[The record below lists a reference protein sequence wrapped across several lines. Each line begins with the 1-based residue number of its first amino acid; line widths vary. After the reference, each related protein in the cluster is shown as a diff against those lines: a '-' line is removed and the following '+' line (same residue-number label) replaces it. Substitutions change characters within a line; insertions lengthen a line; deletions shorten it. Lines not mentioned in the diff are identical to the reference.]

1 MKPPVLLLA
10 LLAVSAAVA
19 SAQNTP
25 PPPPPEAR
33 QFDFWIGEWEVFSPD
48 GKKAGENRI
57 EKMANG
63 WGLLENWTGAGGGTG
78 KSLNSWHPDKKRW
91 QQYWVGLGGAL
102 EISGGLENGAMVMTG
117 EATAPNGNKMRN
129 RITWTPSADG
139 TVRQLWEQSTDDGKT
154 WKTVFDGQYRRKGS

>member
-33 QFDFWIGEWEVFSPD
+33 QFDFWIGDWEVFSPD
-48 GKKAGENRI
+48 GKKAGENKIERI
-57 EKMANG
+57 ANG
-63 WGLLENWTGAGGGTG
+63 WGLLESWKGAGGGVG
-78 KSLNSWHPDKKRW
+78 NSLNSWHASKRQW

-102 EISGGLENGAMVMTG
+102 ELSGGFENGAMVMTG

-129 RITWTPSADG
+129 RITW
-139 TVRQLWEQSTDDGKT
+139 
-154 WKTVFDGQYRRKGS
+154 